1 MIGLYFLIFMVQNSL
16 KSNNVIQVETE
27 VARLEK
33 LKSSK
38 MKELVLK
45 KRTELEEICRKTRLI
60 PEIDNAVEYA
70 VDAIESGNFLLS
82 TKLTA
87 IIFSAKD
94 LFSFFVQVLW
104 TLLVCSNKLNFRLPK
119 SKKKLLAEKRYL
131 KGLRN
136 GWQHAMKSLGL
147 RNTTGLVICNLLQH
161 CQF

>member
-1 MIGLYFLIFMVQNSL
+1 MFQNVTCNMAASEHEITEPNTL
-16 KSNNVIQVETE
+16 SVEFINLVETE

-45 KRTELEEICRKTRLI
+45 KRIELEEICRKTRLI

-70 VDAIESGNFLLS
+70 VDAIES
-82 TKLTA
+82 
-87 IIFSAKD
+87 
-94 LFSFFVQVLW
+94 VLW
-104 TLLVCSNKLNFRLPK
+104 TLLVCSNKLNFGLPK

-147 RNTTGLVICNLLQH
+147 RNTTGMIIGTMLGEVLILLSSEL
-161 CQF
+161 

>member
-1 MIGLYFLIFMVQNSL
+1 MIGLYFFIFMVQNSL

-82 TKLTA
+82 TKLSA
-87 IIFSAKD
+87 IIFSANFQVC
-94 LFSFFVQVLW
+94 LFLFCASSVDPACVLEQIELRVAQVKEEAFSRKEILERVEKW
-104 TLLVCSNKLNFRLPK
+104 LAACNEESWLEEYNRVSNL
-119 SKKKLLAEKRYL
+119 
-131 KGLRN
+131 
-136 GWQHAMKSLGL
+136 
-147 RNTTGLVICNLLQH
+147 
-161 CQF
+161 